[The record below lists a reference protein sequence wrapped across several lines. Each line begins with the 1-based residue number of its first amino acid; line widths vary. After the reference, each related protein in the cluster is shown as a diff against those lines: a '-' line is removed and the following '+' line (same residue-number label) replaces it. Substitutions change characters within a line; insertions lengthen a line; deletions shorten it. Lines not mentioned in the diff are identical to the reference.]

1 MKQVSELTDLLQ
13 LERIEVNL
21 FRGKSRTV
29 GSPRVFGGQVMAQAL
44 SAALRTVPE
53 DRFVHSFHGYFV
65 LPGDLEIPIIFEVD
79 RIRDGGSFTTRAVKA
94 IQNGKAIFHL
104 TASFQLD
111 QPGFDHQTEMPK
123 VISYDELVSFDGMA
137 KQFGDQLPENI
148 RRILSIER
156 PIEFRPV
163 EFLNPFANEVY
174 EPVRNVWFRAKG
186 EIPADARRD
195 HELVLAYASDYNLL
209 TTALFPHG
217 KAIDHRNLQIAS
229 LDHAMWFHRP
239 FRADEWLLYSIDSPS
254 ASGARGFTRG
264 QIWDTEGKL
273 VASVVQEG
281 LMREV
286 KGKK

>member
-1 MKQVSELTDLLQ
+1 MKHVSELLSLLDLEQ
-13 LERIEVNL
+13 LEVNL
-21 FRGKSRTV
+21 FRGASRTV

-44 SAALRTVPE
+44 SAAMKTVPD

-65 LPGDLEIPIIFEVD
+65 LPGDLDIPIIFEVD

-94 IQNGKAIFHL
+94 IQKGAAIFHL
-104 TASFQLD
+104 TASFQKD
-111 QPGFDHQTEMPK
+111 QPGFDHQIEMPK
-123 VISYDELVSFDGMA
+123 VLSHTELVSYDGMA
-137 KQFGDQLPENI
+137 KQFGDQLPKNI
-148 RRILSIER
+148 KRILSIER
-156 PIEFRPV
+156 PIEFKPV
-163 EFLNPFANEVY
+163 EFLNPFASEKY
-174 EPVRNVWFRAKG
+174 EPVRNVWLRAKG
-186 EIPADARRD
+186 GMPDDRRQND
-195 HELVLAYASDYNLL
+195 LVLAYASDYNLL

-239 FRADEWLLYSIDSPS
+239 FKADEWLLYSIDSPS

-264 QIWDTEGKL
+264 NIFSEDGKL

-286 KGKK
+286 SSKG

>member
-1 MKQVSELTDLLQ
+1 MKHVSELLTLLD
-13 LERIEVNL
+13 LERLEVNL
-21 FRGKSRTV
+21 FRGQSRTV

-44 SAALRTVPE
+44 SAAMRTVPE

-65 LPGDLEIPIIFEVD
+65 LPGDLEIPIVFQVD

-94 IQNGKAIFHL
+94 IQNGQAIFHL
-104 TASFQLD
+104 TASFQLE
-111 QPGFDHQTEMPK
+111 QEGYDHQVDMPQ
-123 VISYDELVSFDGMA
+123 VLGHDELVSYDGMA

-163 EFLNPFANEVY
+163 EFLNPFASEKY
-174 EPVRNVWFRAKG
+174 EPVRNVWLRTKG
-186 EIPADARRD
+186 EMPDDRRQND
-195 HELVLAYASDYNLL
+195 LVLAYASDYNLL

-264 QIWDTEGKL
+264 HIFDATGKL

-281 LMREV
+281 LMRRTRT
-286 KGKK
+286 K